1 MVAET
6 HALWPTK
13 HKSEKSRHLP
23 DSTKYLQVFPD
34 ELKKGVY
41 SNNVYINHTPE
52 EVVFDFINVSSIAG
66 SVVSRVLLN
75 PSHAKRF
82 VRALQ
87 ENIEKYEETYGEIP
101 FEIKPLKKW
110 G

>member
-1 MVAET
+1 MTEQQNE
-6 HALWPTK
+6 PQD
-13 HKSEKSRHLP
+13 E
-23 DSTKYLQVFPD
+23 STEYQQIEVFFPD

-101 FEIKPLKKW
+101 FEIKPLKK
-110 G
+110 